1 MVPLPDL
8 VIFDTCTLPEY
19 YNDVQTILALPQGH
33 VVTYD
38 YGAGN
43 VSAAALP
50 VLTQLLQ
57 PQQTT
62 RAILAYIEPQG
73 YAKGAGT
80 NATAPLPEPTFQTLT
95 RLVRV
100 LDVRAVDYGNSVR
113 YYIDLELLGY
123 PFDRDQA
130 AAKGIVS
137 ALRASGEI
145 PIKTYVAL
153 CPPTAVDLFAKTSQ
167 ERAFSQIVSALAEGS
182 QFSKDT
188 FWRLTKITTRTKSL
202 VPLTTK
208 AETVLTPK
216 RRTIDEK
223 SYSFLD
229 LVDQS
234 TVHFYLQFHRG
245 KEHGT
250 DYRIRQ
256 ITIEGSPKSS
266 SDLVQSSFWS
276 RSFGL
281 ETVAISI
288 PATSSLSTQEARF
301 QLFTKLHADD
311 EKKDYPY
318 GPQLTIAVRY
328 RKDFFR
334 SLLAIAALCT
344 ASGLFA
350 WGAFSTSG
358 VDVRCRIVAIVLGVL
373 ASLYA
378 YYLWTDEVA
387 LDKARRT

>member
-1 MVPLPDL
+1 MNLPAL
-8 VIFDTCTLPEY
+8 VIFDTSTLPEY

-43 VSAAALP
+43 VAADTLP

-57 PQQTT
+57 PDKTT
-62 RAILAYIEPQG
+62 RAILAYMEPTG
-73 YAKGAGT
+73 YSKGAGT
-80 NATAPLPEPTFQTLT
+80 DATSALPEPTFQTLT
-95 RLVRV
+95 RLARV
-100 LDVRAVDYGNSVR
+100 LDVREIQYGKSVR

-123 PFDRDQA
+123 PSDRDQA
-130 AAKGIVS
+130 QAKTIVS
-137 ALRASGEI
+137 ALRASADI
-145 PIKTYVAL
+145 PMKTYVAL
-153 CPPTAVDLFAKTSQ
+153 CPALSVDLFAESSQ
-167 ERAFSQIVSALAEGS
+167 ERGFSQIVTALSEGS

-188 FWRLTKITTRTKSL
+188 FWRLTKITYRTKSL
-202 VPLTTK
+202 IPLRTK
-208 AETVLTPK
+208 AEKVLTPK

-229 LVDQS
+229 VVDQS
-234 TVHFYLQFHRG
+234 TLHFYLQFHRG

-250 DYRIRQ
+250 DYRIRW
-256 ITIEGSPKSS
+256 ITVEGSPKSS
-266 SDLVQSSFWS
+266 SDLVQSGFWS

-318 GPQLTIAVRY
+318 GPQLVIAVRY
-328 RKDFFR
+328 SKDFFR

-350 WGAFSTSG
+350 WAAFSTAG